1 MKQDIAK
8 SRVKYGGS
16 EIQRDFPSDI
26 TQKKEISFVSWNI
39 ATKFLEIADLYLHIR
54 YELIMI
60 SVKCVEVWWVNSV
73 LHYCI

>member
-26 TQKKEISFVSWNI
+26 AQKRKCIFIIVSIQVFSFI
-39 ATKFLEIADLYLHIR
+39 G
-54 YELIMI
+54 
-60 SVKCVEVWWVNSV
+60 
-73 LHYCI
+73 

>member
-26 TQKKEISFVSWNI
+26 TQKRKYLLSSIT
-39 ATKFLEIADLYLHIR
+39 ATRNENLIKNVKKFIL
-54 YELIMI
+54 
-60 SVKCVEVWWVNSV
+60 VKV
-73 LHYCI
+73 II